1 MRDPDANNC
10 DAPSKLN
17 KSGLLACFVRKVLP
31 ELLGDM
37 TQRHGWNSIP
47 RVLVHDKASYMANTA
62 TQQLN
67 QVFGGA
73 LSEAGF
79 RSWTGPQGAST
90 QWLASHLG
98 DAYLHETAISHI
110 RRLLR
115 EKFVCLR
122 VGETF
127 PQFRQRMKKV
137 QDYMNS
143 EEFARE
149 PDGRGLAGLAKDL
162 RARCEQ
168 LLDKKGERLPY

>member
-1 MRDPDANNC
+1 MV
-10 DAPSKLN
+10 
-17 KSGLLACFVRKVLP
+17 G
-31 ELLGDM
+31 
-37 TQRHGWNSIP
+37 QP
-47 RVLVHDKASYMANTA
+47 R
-62 TQQLN
+62 
-67 QVFGGA
+67 
-73 LSEAGF
+73 
-79 RSWTGPQGAST
+79 
-90 QWLASHLG
+90 HLG
-98 DAYLHETAISHI
+98 DVYLHETAISHI

-149 PDGRGLAGLAKDL
+149 PDGRGLAGLANDL

-168 LLDKKGERLPY
+168 LLDGKGERLPY

>member
-1 MRDPDANNC
+1 M
-10 DAPSKLN
+10 
-17 KSGLLACFVRKVLP
+17 
-31 ELLGDM
+31 
-37 TQRHGWNSIP
+37 HI
-47 RVLVHDKASYMANTA
+47 KASYIVNTS

-73 LSEAGF
+73 LSEASF

-90 QWLASHLG
+90 NWLDSHLG
-98 DAYLHETAISHI
+98 DVYLHETAISHI

-122 VGETF
+122 VGETS

-137 QDYMNS
+137 PDYMNS

-149 PDGRGLAGLAKDL
+149 PDGTGLAGLAKDL

-168 LLDKKGERLPY
+168 LLDGKGERSPY

>member
-1 MRDPDANNC
+1 M
-10 DAPSKLN
+10 
-17 KSGLLACFVRKVLP
+17 
-31 ELLGDM
+31 
-37 TQRHGWNSIP
+37 HI
-47 RVLVHDKASYMANTA
+47 KASYNVNTS

-90 QWLASHLG
+90 NWLDSHLG
-98 DAYLHETAISHI
+98 DVYLHETAISHI

-137 QDYMNS
+137 QDYVNS

-168 LLDKKGERLPY
+168 LLGGKRERLLY

>member
-1 MRDPDANNC
+1 M
-10 DAPSKLN
+10 
-17 KSGLLACFVRKVLP
+17 V
-31 ELLGDM
+31 
-37 TQRHGWNSIP
+37 
-47 RVLVHDKASYMANTA
+47 NTA

-90 QWLASHLG
+90 QWLDSHLG
-98 DAYLHETAISHI
+98 DVYLHETAISHI

-122 VGETF
+122 VGETS
-127 PQFRQRMKKV
+127 PQSRQRMKKV

-149 PDGRGLAGLAKDL
+149 PDGRGLAGSAKGAHGASSCWAGRVGDC
-162 RARCEQ
+162 RTEHVCFCACF
-168 LLDKKGERLPY
+168 